1 MNTITIWVGIGVDDQ
16 LQSIRERVAELEQ
29 ELSISNPNL
38 TLPFHISLKMSFA
51 VDRSKS
57 DEVINAVETYYR
69 TVKPF
74 QIPVQGIE
82 YHETIAWIRMSEN
95 ETLNRIHDDL
105 NEMLLE
111 RFGVGLHE
119 YDRDY
124 LFHATLFMDNDAYK
138 VLRGYEAIR
147 KEPFPKTLIAN
158 QFLIGSSETGALGT
172 YHIVSEYSCG
182 GHEL

>member
-1 MNTITIWVGIGVDDQ
+1 MSNITIWVGIGVDSQ
-16 LQSIRERVAELEQ
+16 LRSIRERISKLEQ
-29 ELSISNPNL
+29 ELAIPNSNL
-38 TLPFHISLKMSFA
+38 TLPFHISLKMSFS

-57 DEVINAVETYYR
+57 NEVINAIETYYR

-82 YHETIAWIRMSEN
+82 YHETIAWIRMAEN

-105 NEMLLE
+105 NEMLLD
-111 RFGVGLHE
+111 RFCVGLHE

-124 LFHATLFMDNDAYK
+124 LFHTTLFMDDDAYK

-147 KEPFPKTLIAN
+147 NEPLPKTLVAN

-172 YHIVSEYSCG
+172 YHIISETRR
-182 GHEL
+182 